1 MGMIFWIAMYLLS
14 SLFYKWVLS
23 WGGAK
28 TIEGWKSLFLIGW
41 FALDWNSEQIR
52 LYALIGWLVTTV
64 IFIIGC
70 FNSQFREEYFWY

>member
-1 MGMIFWIAMYLLS
+1 MYLLI
-14 SLFYKWVLS
+14 SLFYKWVIS

-28 TIEGWKSLFLIGW
+28 TIEGWKSFFLIGW

>member
-1 MGMIFWIAMYLLS
+1 MIFWIAMYLLS

>member
-1 MGMIFWIAMYLLS
+1 MGMIFWIAMYLLI
-14 SLFYKWVLS
+14 SLFSKWVIS

-28 TIEGWKSLFLIGW
+28 TIEGWKSFFLIGW

>member
-1 MGMIFWIAMYLLS
+1 MIFWIAMYLLS

-28 TIEGWKSLFLIGW
+28 TIEGWKSFFLIGW

-64 IFIIGC
+64 IFINGC
-70 FNSQFREEYFWY
+70 FNSQFRAEYFWY

>member
-28 TIEGWKSLFLIGW
+28 TIEGWKSFFLIGW

-70 FNSQFREEYFWY
+70 FNSQFRAEYFWY

>member
-1 MGMIFWIAMYLLS
+1 MIFWIAMYLLS

-28 TIEGWKSLFLIGW
+28 TIEGWKSFFLIGW

-70 FNSQFREEYFWY
+70 FNSQFRAEYFWY

>member
-1 MGMIFWIAMYLLS
+1 MIFWIAMYLLI
-14 SLFYKWVLS
+14 SLFYKWVIS

-28 TIEGWKSLFLIGW
+28 TIEGWKSFFLIGW

>member
-1 MGMIFWIAMYLLS
+1 MGMIFWIAMYLLI
-14 SLFYKWVLS
+14 SLFYKWVIS

-28 TIEGWKSLFLIGW
+28 TIEGWKSFFLIGW

>member
-1 MGMIFWIAMYLLS
+1 MITWIAMYLLS

-28 TIEGWKSLFLIGW
+28 TIEGWKSFFLIGW

-52 LYALIGWLVTTV
+52 LYALISWLVTTV

-70 FNSQFREEYFWY
+70 FNSQFRAEYFWY

>member
-1 MGMIFWIAMYLLS
+1 MIFWIAMYLLS
-14 SLFYKWVLS
+14 SLFYKWILS

-28 TIEGWKSLFLIGW
+28 TIEGWKSFFLIGW
-41 FALDWNSEQIR
+41 FSLDWNSEQIR
-52 LYALIGWLVTTV
+52 LYALISWLVTTV

>member
-1 MGMIFWIAMYLLS
+1 MSMIFWIAMYLLS

-28 TIEGWKSLFLIGW
+28 IIEGWKSFFLIGW

>member
-1 MGMIFWIAMYLLS
+1 MIFWIAMYLLS

-28 TIEGWKSLFLIGW
+28 TIEGWKSFFLIGW

-52 LYALIGWLVTTV
+52 LYALISWLVTTV

>member
-1 MGMIFWIAMYLLS
+1 MIFWIAMYLLS

-28 TIEGWKSLFLIGW
+28 TIEGWKSFFLIGW

>member
-1 MGMIFWIAMYLLS
+1 MIFWIAMYLLS

-28 TIEGWKSLFLIGW
+28 TIEGWKSFFLIGW

-52 LYALIGWLVTTV
+52 LYALIGWLVTTG

>member
-28 TIEGWKSLFLIGW
+28 TIEGWKSFFLIGW

>member
-1 MGMIFWIAMYLLS
+1 MGVIFWIAMYLLS

-28 TIEGWKSLFLIGW
+28 IIESWKSFFLIGW